1 MLAPEKRQDDSDSDS
16 ESESDSDSARHA
28 ATTPRERF
36 VRPPPPRAVSQWVE
50 NSKTRDAQRRV
61 TFAPDPS
68 STILPLLTRL
78 RDSHFFYPS
87 RSERSLHTG
96 RLQQP
101 TAPCL
106 PDHYEL
112 GDARGEHA
120 ARPAAPGEK
129 HAVAVGLLRDQV
141 EILVGTSLLY
151 AAQHNANAFTLK
163 IAAGNTN
170 KIFSSARG
178 DRCPRYHF
186 YHPDPSSRGE
196 ASGLH

>member
-1 MLAPEKRQDDSDSDS
+1 ML
-16 ESESDSDSARHA
+16 
-28 ATTPRERF
+28 
-36 VRPPPPRAVSQWVE
+36 
-50 NSKTRDAQRRV
+50 
-61 TFAPDPS
+61 
-68 STILPLLTRL
+68 
-78 RDSHFFYPS
+78 S

-96 RLQQP
+96 RLQQQ
-101 TAPCL
+101 TALCL

-170 KIFSSARG
+170 KIFSSHQSSAVGRLWPPVAN
-178 DRCPRYHF
+178 RCPFAVRRPRRLCTQAR
-186 YHPDPSSRGE
+186 HP
-196 ASGLH
+196 LTI